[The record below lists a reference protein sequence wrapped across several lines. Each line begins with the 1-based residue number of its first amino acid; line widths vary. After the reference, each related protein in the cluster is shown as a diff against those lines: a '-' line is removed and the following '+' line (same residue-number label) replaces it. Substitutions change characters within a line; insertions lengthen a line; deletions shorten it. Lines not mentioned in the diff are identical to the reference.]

1 MMGPLFQ
8 AEHLDLASMLQK
20 VPVQANRAIRKK
32 VNDFECAS
40 HILRIFHN
48 MCFSLKVLNFCGAS
62 LELHFTT
69 ATLALPRP
77 NHMSLVC
84 DGNQIL
90 GYISDR
96 LWSGIADNHGG

>member
-1 MMGPLFQ
+1 LLGNQVQFIDGALVPGRAFGPCQ
-8 AEHLDLASMLQK
+8 YVAESARPGQ
-20 VPVQANRAIRKK
+20 PVHPTFYVLKIP
-32 VNDFECAS
+32 CA
-40 HILRIFHN
+40 L
-48 MCFSLKVLNFCGAS
+48 LKILNFCGAS

-84 DGNQIL
+84 DGNQIH

-96 LWSGIADNHGG
+96 LWSGKADNHGG